1 MWIVITLILILIVI
15 ILFIQ
20 NYRGKYFS
28 KQIQDKQEQIKI
40 LEFDYNKSAELVFQN
55 TQINANLLKDI
66 PILEAKKLSLESTID
81 QYDKNIANY
90 SNILSVAQLS
100 FETQA
105 EQARQKYYQAELEYQ
120 KQYEEVLTNSVQS
133 FEDEIL
139 DKQITIENLDNEIK
153 ELRAKANAAVEANRR
168 KEEMEQEQMFYRI
181 QLGEEDLKE
190 IKLLREIQ
198 LRDPEPLNKIIWKYY
213 YEKPTTDMIG
223 RVIGKGTHIGIYK
236 ITNVLNG
243 KCYVGQSVSISERW
257 KQHIKRALGAE
268 PITKNKLYPIMN
280 QVGPENFTFE
290 IIEECPKEKLDE
302 REKYWQEYFQANT
315 FGYSIK

>member
-1 MWIVITLILILIVI
+1 MWIVITLILTLIVI

-28 KQIQDKQEQIKI
+28 KQIQDKQEQIKT
-40 LEFDYNKSAELVFQN
+40 LEFDYNKTAELVFQN
-55 TQINANLLKDI
+55 TQINENLLKDI
-66 PILEAKKLSLESTID
+66 PILEAQKLSLESTID
-81 QYDKNIANY
+81 QYDKSITNY
-90 SNILSVAQLS
+90 SNILQIAQLN

-105 EQARQKYYQAELEYQ
+105 EQARQKYHQAELEYQ
-120 KQYEEVLTNSVQS
+120 EQYEEVLINSVQS

-153 ELRAKANAAVEANRR
+153 ELRAKANAAVEANKR
-168 KEEMEQEQMFYRI
+168 KEEMEQKQMFYRI

-236 ITNVLNG
+236 ITNILNG
-243 KCYVGQSVSISERW
+243 KCYIGQSVDISSRF

-290 IIEECPKEKLDE
+290 IIEECSKEKLDE